1 MTGIGNREGLL
12 QIGEVAARVGLSLR
26 TVRYYE
32 EVGLFAP
39 SARSPGGFRLYSED
53 DVQRLRVLK
62 GMKPFGLTLEEIR
75 EVMDLLDAAEGAG
88 TVADEALAEGLARY
102 AERADE
108 RVAKLE
114 GHLSEVR
121 GLRARIAAHRERLG
135 LRGGTARAGA

>member
-1 MTGIGNREGLL
+1 MTGIGHHQGLL
-12 QIGEVAARVGLSLR
+12 QIGEAAARVGLSLR

-62 GMKPFGLTLEEIR
+62 GMQPFGLTLEEIR
-75 EVMDLLDAAEGAG
+75 ELMDLLDAAEGAG
-88 TVADEALAEGLARY
+88 AVADETLAEGLARY

-121 GLRARIAAHRERLG
+121 RLRARIERHRERLG
-135 LRGGTARAGA
+135 VRDRTPEG